1 MATKYDI
8 DNNKRYAPTG
18 YEGNNEPDYV
28 IPSCGLEDL
37 DKSVFDLFDK
47 QIPLY
52 HELQGSIEKV
62 PVIFA
67 TGERFAILRRKKP
80 LIDKNGALILP
91 LISITRGAVDA
102 VPQKG
107 IANNQMFPHVVTKR
121 ISRKDLEYRQQ
132 KNIEGLRNV
141 KGEDLNQE
149 DGDFSLKPK
158 IENNIVE
165 TIEMPP
171 LKYFSANYEIT
182 IWSSFTQQMNK
193 FLESILNAYTLNP
206 GQQFRLE
213 SDKGYT
219 FSAFMESS
227 FSQDTNYADFTDAER
242 YIKYN
247 MSLNATGYLIA
258 PNILGGKTSLRS
270 FLSAPQIS
278 FDVLD
283 EYENIDPQ
291 LSGAPVDS
299 NPDAHMFD
307 DLSTEDSF
315 VPAQGVGV
323 RGGPNAEALRDVD
336 ASAGFAAGLNLEKYT
351 SESVGA
357 RGSDWKKTRKTF
369 VRNSEGKLVPV
380 MAKASKGKGETV
392 YDARL
397 AEVLFNISNNKE

>member
-37 DKSVFDLFDK
+37 DKAVFDLFDK
-47 QIPLY
+47 QIPLF
-52 HELQGSIEKV
+52 HELQGSLEKV

-107 IANNQMFPHVVTKR
+107 IANNQMFPHVITKR
-121 ISRKDLEYRQQ
+121 ISKKDLEYRQQ

-158 IENNIVE
+158 MENNIVE
-165 TIEMPP
+165 TIEAPP
-171 LKYFSANYEIT
+171 VKYFSANYEIT

-258 PNILGGKTSLRS
+258 PNILGGKTALRS

-291 LSGAPVDS
+291 LSGAPVDP

-307 DLSTEDSF
+307 DLATEDSLM
-315 VPAQGVGV
+315 PAQGVGL
-323 RGGPNAEALRDVD
+323 RGGQNAAALRDID
-336 ASAGFAAGLNLEKYT
+336 ASAGVAAGLNLEKYT
-351 SESVGA
+351 SESVGE

>member
-8 DNNKRYAPTG
+8 DNVKRYAPTG
-18 YEGNNEPDYV
+18 YEGTNEPDYV

-47 QIPLY
+47 QIPLF
-52 HELQGSIEKV
+52 HEMHGSIEKV

-80 LIDKNGALILP
+80 LVDKNGTLILP

-121 ISRKDLEYRQQ
+121 ISKKDLEYRQQ
-132 KNIEGLRNV
+132 QNIEGLRNV
-141 KGEDLNQE
+141 KGEDLNLE

-158 IENNIVE
+158 IVNNIIE
-165 TIEMPP
+165 TIEIPP
-171 LKYFSANYEIT
+171 IKYFSASYEIT

-219 FSAFMESS
+219 FSAFMESA

-242 YIKYN
+242 YIKYS

-258 PNILGGKTSLRS
+258 PNILGGKTALRS

-291 LSGAPVDS
+291 LSGAPVDP
-299 NPDAHMFD
+299 NPDAHIFD
-307 DLSTEDSF
+307 DLATEDSF
-315 VPAQGVGV
+315 APAQGVGV
-323 RGGPNAEALRDVD
+323 RGGPNSNELRDVD
-336 ASAGFAAGLNLEKYT
+336 ASAGVAAGLNLQKYT
-351 SESVGA
+351 SETVGA

-369 VRNSEGKLVPV
+369 VRNSEGKLIPII
-380 MAKASKGKGETV
+380 AKASKGKGETV

-397 AEVLFNISNNKE
+397 AEVLFNISGDKE

>member
-8 DNNKRYAPTG
+8 DNAKRYAPTG
-18 YEGNNEPDYV
+18 YEGTNEPDYV

-37 DKSVFDLFDK
+37 DKSVFNLFDK
-47 QIPLY
+47 QIPLF
-52 HELQGSIEKV
+52 HELHGSVEKV

-80 LIDKNGALILP
+80 LVDKNGTLILP
-91 LISITRGAVDA
+91 LISISRGAVDA

-107 IANNQMFPHVVTKR
+107 IANNQMFPHVITKR
-121 ISRKDLEYRQQ
+121 ISKKDLEYRQQ
-132 KNIEGLRNV
+132 QNIEGLRNV

-149 DGDFSLKPK
+149 DGDFSLKAK
-158 IENNIVE
+158 IENNIIE

-171 LKYFSANYEIT
+171 IKYFSANYEVT

-219 FSAFMESS
+219 FSAFMESA

-242 YIKYN
+242 YIKYS

-258 PNILGGKTSLRS
+258 PNILGGKTALRS

-291 LSGAPVDS
+291 LSGAPVDPS
-299 NPDAHMFD
+299 PDAHMLD
-307 DLSTEDSF
+307 DLATEDSYA
-315 VPAQGVGV
+315 PAQGVGV
-323 RGGPNAEALRDVD
+323 RGGPNATALRDVD
-336 ASAGFAAGLNLEKYT
+336 TSSGVAVGLNLEKYA

-357 RGSDWKKTRKTF
+357 RGTDWKKTRKTF
-369 VRNSEGKLVPV
+369 VRNTEGKLVPV

-397 AEVLFNISNNKE
+397 AEVLFNISNDKE